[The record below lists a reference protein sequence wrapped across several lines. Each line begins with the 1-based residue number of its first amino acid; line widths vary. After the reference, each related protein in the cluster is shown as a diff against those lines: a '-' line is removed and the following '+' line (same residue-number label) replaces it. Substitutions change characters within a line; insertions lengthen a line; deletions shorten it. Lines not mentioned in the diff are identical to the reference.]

1 MWPNP
6 QETEEILNGK
16 LFSGAESTLFSSVF
30 REYLSEF
37 QFYKYL
43 ENLYWL
49 HNNYSYLKI
58 VLHCSNYQTVW
69 KAKQF
74 LGIKNITSKLGMN
87 VMHDAPGA

>member
-37 QFYKYL
+37 QFYKYS

-49 HNNYSYLKI
+49 YNNYSYLKI

-74 LGIKNITSKLGMN
+74 LGIKNIISKLGMN